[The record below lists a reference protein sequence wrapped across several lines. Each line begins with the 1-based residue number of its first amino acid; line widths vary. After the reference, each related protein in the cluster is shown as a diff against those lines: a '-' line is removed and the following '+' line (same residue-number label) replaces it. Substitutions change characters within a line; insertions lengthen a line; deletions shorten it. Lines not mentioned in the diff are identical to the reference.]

1 MNRSGNSGIVPR
13 HLHFFRWGDFNRF
26 VAHAEIK
33 KRANRTGFSMW
44 YWINTVSYTHVKAGM
59 EGGYTQANHGQAT
72 NMQRL
77 SKGDLIA
84 RVLGEESYQVEMTS
98 TFHP

>member
-1 MNRSGNSGIVPR
+1 
-13 HLHFFRWGDFNRF
+13 
-26 VAHAEIK
+26 
-33 KRANRTGFSMW
+33 
-44 YWINTVSYTHVKAGM
+44 M